1 MFLNPVRLLSDYV
14 SMKEEKSDW
23 IFYLKL
29 SRNLPEYYFDLDS
42 EFKAMGLTLIPISI
56 SELISI
62 TKGEGKFNV
71 FTGVRNFDDAQYYT
85 KRVEKMF
92 GMLMR
97 SRRMSLFMTSSFS
110 FINQNYKYGKT
121 GMYHFFPLPQSL
133 KSICG
138 IIASEVDKSSS
149 QDHRWPGSS
158 VGLGKTI
165 R

>member
-29 SRNLPEYYFDLDS
+29 SRNLPEYYFDLDR
-42 EFKAMGLTLIPISI
+42 EFKSQGLTLIPISI

-71 FTGVRNFDDAQYYT
+71 FTGVRNFSDAHYYT
-85 KRVEKMF
+85 KRVEKIF
-92 GMLMR
+92 GVLLR
-97 SRRMSLFMTSSFS
+97 SKRMSLFMSSSFS
-110 FINQNYKYGKT
+110 FMNQNYKYGKT

-133 KSICG
+133 HEICDT
-138 IIASEVDKSSS
+138 IASEVEKASRKD
-149 QDHRWPGSS
+149 QRWPGTSI
-158 VGLGKTI
+158 GLGKTI